1 MQPNLDFFKKR
12 SVLLKIQDDEGVPE
26 SVSESVDG
34 FRLFDGQSEIQHD
47 TIERPEDKPHL
58 GHDDFALA
66 NARVSISGLF
76 ELWAPAEPGQASNS
90 DAWAAIVLRPAG
102 MVATKSVSGAL
113 TRYNPISQSIP
124 VITGHWYHTRE
135 LIKGNDIRVDISSL
149 KMEIGQRFSGQA
161 SLLGELTSDVEE
173 STPPAVTLPTK
184 VPVVASK
191 RNSRCRVRTLV
202 RGGTPSTDDTPLA
215 WLSTW
220 SKLLQV
226 DFGNSPAYNE
236 YTDKSQTALN
246 RKGTFTWR
254 VAETDI
260 TDDFNPEYVRRHGI
274 VIEIDWTLWESD
286 TRVGLYNVLGV
297 RGKIE
302 TVTRVDLNGDKG
314 WEIKGRCLP
323 SSAGNDEFFV
333 GFGDNEFKLRGTLPN
348 GTEEVAYVATG
359 LTASGDYVGTL
370 AWAIESGALPTGLSL
385 NAGTGVVSGT
395 PADGEVGSYTV
406 EISATDDTTPTPLVA
421 TKEVTFTIAA

>member
-1 MQPNLDFFKKR
+1 MTQPNLDFFKKR
-12 SVLLKIQDDEGVPE
+12 SVLLKVQAAEGTPE
-26 SVSESVDG
+26 SVSPSTDG
-34 FRLFDGQSEIQHD
+34 FRLFDGQSQID
-47 TIERPEDKPHL
+47 YDVIERPEDKPHL
-58 GHDDFALA
+58 GHDDFSLG
-66 NARVSISGLF
+66 NGRVAISGLF
-76 ELWAPAEPGQASNS
+76 ELWAPAEPGQATNS
-90 DAWAAIVLRPAG
+90 DAWAAILLRPAG
-102 MVATKSVSGAL
+102 MTHSKSVSGAL
-113 TRYNPISQSIP
+113 TRYNPISQDIP

-161 SLLGELTSDVEE
+161 ALLGELTSDVEE
-173 STPPAVTLPTK
+173 STPPSVTLPTK

-202 RGGTPSTDDTPLA
+202 RGGTPSTDGTPLA
-215 WLSTW
+215 WLATW
-220 SKLLQV
+220 SKMLQV
-226 DFGNSPAYNE
+226 DLGNSPAYNE
-236 YTDKSQTALN
+236 YTDKSQTALG
-246 RKGTFTWR
+246 RKATFTWR
-254 VAETDI
+254 VAETDL

-274 VIEIDWTLWESD
+274 FIELEWQLWESD
-286 TRVGLYNVLGV
+286 TRVGLYSVLGC

-302 TVTRVDLNGDKG
+302 TVTRTDINGDKG

-323 SSAGNDEFFV
+323 SSAGNDELFV

-348 GTEEVAYVATG
+348 GTEEVVYTG
-359 LTASGDYVGTL
+359 GLVASGDYVGTL
-370 AWAIESGALPTGLSL
+370 AWAIESGALPTGLAL
-385 NAGTGVVSGT
+385 NAGTGAVTGT

>member
-12 SVLLKIQDDEGVPE
+12 TVLLKVQAAEGTPE
-26 SVSESVDG
+26 SLSPSTDG
-34 FRLFDGQSEIQHD
+34 FRLFDGQSNIEHD
-47 TIERPEDKPHL
+47 VIERPEDKPHL

-76 ELWAPAEPGQASNS
+76 ELWAPAEPGQATNS
-90 DAWAAIVLRPAG
+90 DAWAAIVLLPAG
-102 MVATKSVSGAL
+102 MTATKSVSGAL
-113 TRYNPISQSIP
+113 TRYNPISQDIP

-135 LIKGNDIRVDISSL
+135 LIKSNDIRVDISSL

-161 SLLGELTSDVEE
+161 ALLGELTSDVEE
-173 STPPAVTLPTK
+173 STPPSVTLPTK

-215 WLSTW
+215 WLATW

-236 YTDKSQTALN
+236 YTDKSQTALG
-246 RKGTFTWR
+246 RKGTFTWK
-254 VAETDI
+254 VAETDL

-274 VIEIDWTLWESD
+274 FIELDWTLWESD
-286 TRVGLYNVLGV
+286 TRVGLYSVLGC

-302 TVTRVDLNGDKG
+302 TVTRTDINGDKG

-323 SSAGNDEFFV
+323 SSAGNDEFFA
-333 GFGDNEFKLRGTLPN
+333 GFGDNEFKLRGTLPA
-348 GTEEVAYVATG
+348 GVESVAYVATG

-370 AWAIESGALPTGLSL
+370 TWAIASGALPTGLTI
-385 NAGTGVVSGT
+385 NPATGVISGT
-395 PADGEVGSYTV
+395 PDAATAGSYTV
-406 EISATDDTTPTPLVA
+406 TISATDDTTPTALVA
-421 TKEVTFTIAA
+421 TKAVTFAVTA